1 MSSRTSDA
9 DEGTRKL
16 WKFCRRGVICNHT
29 CFFGSITATVVWR
42 ITLGGQQL
50 GGGVGWGTGKAEV
63 QVITGEG

>member
-1 MSSRTSDA
+1 M
-9 DEGTRKL
+9 
-16 WKFCRRGVICNHT
+16 
-29 CFFGSITATVVWR
+29 ATVMWR